1 MFDAHCHVAS
11 EEFIP
16 RSFVEGVARNVHR
29 ALDAAGVPIP
39 LSRVLDQHLTKLRD
53 ASCDELVREMAEAG
67 VERAV
72 LLLPDFTYALR
83 DCRLTIAEMIAQH
96 RKILERHPERFD
108 VLFGVDPRWG
118 GDAIELF
125 EKTLA
130 YPGFSGMKLYP
141 PCGVSPSAK
150 ELYPFYEICSSRG
163 LPVLLHV
170 GPTSPALSFENTNAF
185 ALDTAARD
193 FPSVNFILAHGAV
206 SFVEE
211 CVMLCGFRPNVYL
224 DISGFQALI
233 KQPGGKDRLRLV
245 FSRGINHK
253 ILFGTDWPVFRLQGS
268 QRQWVNWLLA
278 SDGPLSTVSNRD
290 REAILGKTALGLLPA
305 RTAPTA
311 PP

>member
-11 EEFIP
+11 EDFIP

-29 ALDAAGVPIP
+29 ALNAAGVPIP

-53 ASCDELVREMAEAG
+53 PTCDELVREMAEAG
-67 VERAV
+67 VERSV
-72 LLLPDFTYALR
+72 LLLPDFTYALK
-83 DCRLTIAEMIAQH
+83 DCRLTIAEMIARH
-96 RKILERHPERFD
+96 RGILEKHPGRFD

-118 GDAIELF
+118 RDAIELF
-125 EKTLA
+125 ETTLSC
-130 YPGFSGMKLYP
+130 PGFSGMKLYP
-141 PCGVSPSAK
+141 PCGVGPSAR
-150 ELYPFYEICSSRG
+150 ELYPFYEICSTRG

-185 ALDTAARD
+185 ALDAAARD

-206 SFVEE
+206 AFVDE
-211 CVMLCGFRPNVYL
+211 CVMLAGFRPNVYL

-233 KQPGGKDRLRLV
+233 KQPDGKDRLRGI

-268 QRQWVNWLLA
+268 QRQWVDWLLA
-278 SDGPLSTVSNRD
+278 SDGPLSTVSKRD
-290 REAILGKTALGLLPA
+290 RDAILGKTALGLLPA
-305 RTAPTA
+305 RAESAALP
-311 PP
+311 